1 MKESADG
8 SSSRPIGI
16 ICLQLLQKL
25 QCYCRVISITQCIH
39 IHHLQQKCPQKSLLP
54 PFLDRGVAFSILI
67 ISREI
72 DPKKSICFASLIW
85 EACDWH
91 VGCYSN
97 FSVGILDFSILP
109 IPLCTAGCLTKLTM
123 IESLNDWK
131 PPRDLEI
138 NKMYTHSHA
147 KTKWKYYVQ
156 YVTDLLLQQ
165 QYIEW
170 SIAVVSF
177 HMRWLMK
184 YGPARKWNR
193 RRW

>member
-1 MKESADG
+1 MNQTIFASTFATNVTWHR
-8 SSSRPIGI
+8 SRT
-16 ICLQLLQKL
+16 
-25 QCYCRVISITQCIH
+25 YSITQCIH

-165 QYIEW
+165 QLRVVYSGCFLPHEMTHEIW
-170 SIAVVSF
+170 SSQE
-177 HMRWLMK
+177 ME
-184 YGPARKWNR
+184 
-193 RRW
+193 